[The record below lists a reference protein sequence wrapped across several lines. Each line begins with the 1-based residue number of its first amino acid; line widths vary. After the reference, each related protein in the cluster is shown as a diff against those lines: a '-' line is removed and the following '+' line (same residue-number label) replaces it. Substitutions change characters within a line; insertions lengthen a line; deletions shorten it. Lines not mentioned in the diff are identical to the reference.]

1 MKIYGDPEVPFLA
14 QDWHDGQSD
23 PLYALASAGWPQE
36 LEHVKDALHN
46 AKLAKR
52 DFNRKIKSAV
62 SSGRFGTRTKE
73 DDEAEESIDGLI
85 EGLEESIKRKSKKP
99 WY

>member
-1 MKIYGDPEVPFLA
+1 MKIYGEPEVPFLA
-14 QDWHDGQSD
+14 QDWHGGQTD

-36 LEHVKDALHN
+36 LEHVGDALHN

-52 DFNRKIKSAV
+52 DFDRNMRKKGGMRS
-62 SSGRFGTRTKE
+62 KQ
-73 DDEAEESIDGLI
+73 DLEAHESITNLI
-85 EGLEESIKRKSKKP
+85 DGLEESIRRSSEKE